1 MTVRKSSTLPDGRPD
16 PEVDLGS
23 FRSLNWFLA
32 RAFEQNLD
40 ALKENIDGREREA
53 ESSRRGGE

>member
-16 PEVDLGS
+16 PEADLGS

-32 RAFEQNLD
+32 RAFEQNLE
-40 ALKENIDGREREA
+40 ALKERIDDQEGQEKH
-53 ESSRRGGE
+53 